1 MRLTGL
7 MICRNEDWIL
17 GMSLRACMMWLDQVV
32 VVDHSSSD
40 GTMKIINDV
49 TGDYPF
55 RVHYSRWEDKKTIK
69 LANAFDGEIRDVQ
82 VHDPD
87 APWDEMT
94 VRQHSLLLGRKF
106 GGTHFVIVDA
116 DEVLT
121 GNLLTTI
128 RAQIAALEPG
138 RCLDVPMLAMR
149 TADRYQDDDTDW
161 SKAWLTLAFAD
172 RPDLTWAPAADG
184 YHHHHRTPHGAYSPA
199 FRYLMNKHE
208 GGVMH
213 FQFAAQRRLLAKH
226 VLYRMVDHLRWPGRE
241 SVEQLN
247 KKYDNALRPPKSLR
261 QVPTEFL
268 AYYDTGRL
276 KLDGWPYQEAE
287 VRKLIDRH
295 GVEAFA
301 GLDLKGMDGRGP
313 VPTPHVYEAPVVQKP
328 SPPHATVTPTP
339 TKANEIAQMVCSD
352 CGGGYFAE
360 IVERGGRFSIGPMVD
375 APADPSKCRKQRMLC
390 SSCRGK
396 GGPGDQLQN
405 MMDRQRGGDPF
416 GLF

>member
-7 MICRNEDWIL
+7 MVVKNEDWIL
-17 GMSLRACMMWLDQVV
+17 GTSLRACMMWLDQVV

-40 GTMKIINDV
+40 GTAKIINEV

-106 GGTHFVIVDA
+106 GGTHFAIVDA

-128 RAQIAALEPG
+128 RSQIGALDPG
-138 RCLDVPMLAMR
+138 RCLDLPMLAMR
-149 TADRYQDDDTDW
+149 TADRYQDDDSDW
-161 SKAWLTLAFAD
+161 SRSWLTLAFAD
-172 RPDLTWAPAADG
+172 RPDLTFKPGVDG
-184 YHHHHRTPHGAYSPA
+184 YHHHHRKPYGVYDPS
-199 FRYLMNKHE
+199 FRYLSNKND

-213 FQFAAQRRLLAKH
+213 FQFAAHRRLLAKH

-247 KKYDNALRPPKSLR
+247 RKYDNALRPPKNLR
-261 QVPTEFL
+261 QVPREFIE
-268 AYYDTGRL
+268 YYDMGRL
-276 KLDGWPYQEAE
+276 KLDGWAYQEAE
-287 VRKLIDRH
+287 IRKLVERH
-295 GVEAFA
+295 GLEAFA
-301 GLDLKGMDGRGP
+301 GLDLKGL
-313 VPTPHVYEAPVVQKP
+313 VA
-328 SPPHATVTPTP
+328 
-339 TKANEIAQMVCSD
+339 
-352 CGGGYFAE
+352 
-360 IVERGGRFSIGPMVD
+360 
-375 APADPSKCRKQRMLC
+375 
-390 SSCRGK
+390 
-396 GGPGDQLQN
+396 
-405 MMDRQRGGDPF
+405 
-416 GLF
+416 